1 MIFDNPVPITNEVS
15 IDPHFISFLS
25 SLVIP
30 NPFEFIA
37 VVDKLTDE
45 AFDEVYS
52 SKKSYEENEKEVGIR
67 YFQKL
72 WNFILEKGKDNAAA
86 GPETV

>member
-1 MIFDNPVPITNEVS
+1 MIFDNLIPITDKVS
-15 IDPHFISFLS
+15 VDPRFISLLS
-25 SLVIP
+25 NLAIP
-30 NPFEFIA
+30 NLLEFIA

-52 SKKSYEENEKEVGIR
+52 SKKSCKENEIAVGIR

-72 WNFILEKGKDNAAA
+72 WNLILKKGNDNN
-86 GPETV
+86 V

>member
-1 MIFDNPVPITNEVS
+1 MIFDNPVPITDEVS
-15 IDPHFISFLS
+15 IDPHFISVLS

-30 NPFEFIA
+30 NLFDFVA

-72 WNFILEKGKDNAAA
+72 WNLILEKGRDNN
-86 GPETV
+86 V

>member
-1 MIFDNPVPITNEVS
+1 MTFENPIPIADNVSVHPILITT
-15 IDPHFISFLS
+15 LS
-25 SLVIP
+25 AIAIP
-30 NPFEFIA
+30 DPFEFVI

-52 SKKSYEENEKEVGIR
+52 SKKSYEENEKAVGIR

-72 WNFILEKGKDNAAA
+72 WNLILEKGRDDAAA

>member
-1 MIFDNPVPITNEVS
+1 MIFDNLIPITNEVL
-15 IDPHFISFLS
+15 IDPHFISLLS
-25 SLVIP
+25 ALTIP

-37 VVDKLTDE
+37 VVDRLTDE

-52 SKKSYEENEKEVGIR
+52 SRKSYEENEKAVGIR

-72 WNFILEKGKDNAAA
+72 WNLILEKGRDNN
-86 GPETV
+86 V

>member
-1 MIFDNPVPITNEVS
+1 MIFDNPVPITDEVS

-30 NPFEFIA
+30 SLFDFVA

-72 WNFILEKGKDNAAA
+72 WNLILEKGRDNN
-86 GPETV
+86 V

>member
-1 MIFDNPVPITNEVS
+1 MIFDNPVPITDEVS
-15 IDPHFISFLS
+15 IDPQFISFLS

-30 NPFEFIA
+30 NLFDFVA

-72 WNFILEKGKDNAAA
+72 WNLILEKGRDNN
-86 GPETV
+86 V

>member
-1 MIFDNPVPITNEVS
+1 MMLNNPVPITSEVS
-15 IDPHFISFLS
+15 VEPLLISTLS
-25 SLVIP
+25 AYAFP

-37 VVDKLTDE
+37 IVDKLTDE

-52 SKKSYEENEKEVGIR
+52 SKKSYEENEKAVGIR

-72 WNFILEKGKDNAAA
+72 WNLILEKGRDNN
-86 GPETV
+86 V

>member
-1 MIFDNPVPITNEVS
+1 MIFDNPVPITDEVS
-15 IDPHFISFLS
+15 IDPNFISFLS

-30 NPFEFIA
+30 NLFDFVA

-45 AFDEVYS
+45 DFDEVYS

-72 WNFILEKGKDNAAA
+72 WNLILEKGRDNN
-86 GPETV
+86 V

>member
-1 MIFDNPVPITNEVS
+1 MIFDNPVPITDEVS

-30 NPFEFIA
+30 NLFDFVA

-52 SKKSYEENEKEVGIR
+52 SKNPMKKM
-67 YFQKL
+67 K
-72 WNFILEKGKDNAAA
+72 KK
-86 GPETV
+86 

>member
-1 MIFDNPVPITNEVS
+1 MIFNNPVPITDKVS

-25 SLVIP
+25 SLVIS

-52 SKKSYEENEKEVGIR
+52 SKKSYEENEKAVEIR

-72 WNFILEKGKDNAAA
+72 WNLLLEKGRDNN
-86 GPETV
+86 V

>member
-1 MIFDNPVPITNEVS
+1 MIFDNPVPITDEVS

-30 NPFEFIA
+30 NLFDFVA

-72 WNFILEKGKDNAAA
+72 WNLILEKGRDNN
-86 GPETV
+86 V

>member
-1 MIFDNPVPITNEVS
+1 MIFDNPVPITDEVS
-15 IDPHFISFLS
+15 IDPNFISFLS

-30 NPFEFIA
+30 NLFDFVA

-72 WNFILEKGKDNAAA
+72 WNLILEKGRDNN
-86 GPETV
+86 V

>member
-1 MIFDNPVPITNEVS
+1 MIFDNPVPITDEVS

-30 NPFEFIA
+30 NIFDFVA
-37 VVDKLTDE
+37 VVEKLTDE

-72 WNFILEKGKDNAAA
+72 WNLILEKGRDNN
-86 GPETV
+86 V